1 MLRFKDAQ
9 SPECYICKRN
19 FRTNRGLL
27 QHLNSCRRKNNI
39 ISNVDVNIDN
49 QSAVFQ
55 EGLTQQNQER
65 EMFCWNTVP
74 GSVYQK
80 DLEKANEQIV
90 YWRKNIFT
98 LPTGISSKKFVN
110 KITRLFDQWT
120 NDTLLKSIAL
130 KAIHVMAVLL
140 LQKPSRKSKSRDH
153 RVSLERRLKL

>member
-1 MLRFKDAQ
+1 
-9 SPECYICKRN
+9 
-19 FRTNRGLL
+19 
-27 QHLNSCRRKNNI
+27 
-39 ISNVDVNIDN
+39 
-49 QSAVFQ
+49 
-55 EGLTQQNQER
+55 
-65 EMFCWNTVP
+65 MFCWNTVP
-74 GSVYQK
+74 GNVCQK

-130 KAIHVMAVLL
+130 KAIHIMAVLL